1 MYSTVSQKCNLLFFC
16 HFSLFSNSRSQLLE
30 KISIYLAL
38 FLCYLT
44 GIFCTWSQDSAFSDV
59 LIPYYEDYMLRLNF
73 HTPHLEV
80 LRTLTC
86 FIIIIFWLV
95 GLVLVLEGFL
105 QRFFVFVLFSG
116 LLDIHL
122 WIFNFQSFL
131 FSCYTFYLFCQ
142 AHCIL
147 SYFSSVFC
155 IPFFLF
161 FFFFSS

>member
-30 KISIYLAL
+30 KYQYTLHYSCAILL
-38 FLCYLT
+38 VF
-44 GIFCTWSQDSAFSDV
+44 FVHD
-59 LIPYYEDYMLRLNF
+59 
-73 HTPHLEV
+73 
-80 LRTLTC
+80 LRTLPFQMFLSHIMKTTC
-86 FIIIIFWLV
+86 SDWIFTVHTWKRWERWPVWLLLFFFLV